1 MTPVTELYSFRLFR
15 ISSSFFSISVCCLFS
30 RMSLI
35 FSLMKPPKASTL
47 LGSRYLARM
56 LKTVSPLL
64 KIDCRNFRASSSC
77 SSSLSRLSSSSR
89 CKGKQTSAR
98 IVQTLGQEM

>member
-15 ISSSFFSISVCCLFS
+15 ISSSFFRISVCCLFS

-47 LGSRYLARM
+47 LGSRYLAKM
-56 LKTVSPLL
+56 PNTTSPLL
-64 KIDCRNFRASSSC
+64 KIDCRNFLASSSC
-77 SSSLSRLSSSSR
+77 SSSFSLRSSSSL
-89 CKGKQTSAR
+89 CKEKVTR
-98 IVQTLGQEM
+98 VLGFHIA